1 MSNSVH
7 CSSFQFKFQ
16 TKLNIQAASVS
27 ENFRLAADCSLTK
40 MAKKDYYQ
48 TLGVK
53 KDAKADEIKKAYRKL
68 ARKHHPDVNPNDKA
82 AEEKFKEIQE
92 AYDVLSDDKKRKVF
106 DRFGYYADNLDPD
119 APAYSTG
126 AAGGASNFDFSGFNF
141 EPGGSGG
148 SSSSSFR
155 DIFSDLF
162 GGANKTA
169 QEPELPRAMPKKGAD
184 IEMPLALSFEESVTG
199 LTTNITVNRSEQCSR
214 CQGAGDTGGVVVTC
228 PTCKG
233 TGQVQRQGGRLQFA
247 QTCPDCAGT
256 GRRREPCSQCNG
268 KGITPKTEQVKV
280 RIPAGV
286 DTGSRVRIPK
296 KGQGGRL
303 GAEPGDLFIITNV
316 GKHKFFSRKGDN
328 IYVTVPITVPEA
340 ALGAKIEVPTVEGK
354 AQLKIPAGTESGQK
368 FRLRERGFPSLRNPN
383 LRGDQ
388 FVEVQISL
396 PRVISEE
403 TKEILREFEK
413 ANAENPRRAMGL
425 E

>member
-1 MSNSVH
+1 
-7 CSSFQFKFQ
+7 
-16 TKLNIQAASVS
+16 
-27 ENFRLAADCSLTK
+27 

-48 TLGVK
+48 ILGVK
-53 KDAKADEIKKAYRKL
+53 KDAKADEIKKSYRKL
-68 ARKHHPDVNPNDKA
+68 ARKYHPDVNPNDKA

-92 AYDVLSDDKKRKVF
+92 AYDILSDDKKRKVF
-106 DRFGYYADNLDPD
+106 DRFGYYADNLDVNSS
-119 APAYSTG
+119 YG
-126 AAGGASNFDFSGFNF
+126 ASYGAGSSGGAGASNFDFSGFNF
-141 EPGGSGG
+141 EPGGSG

-162 GGANKTA
+162 GSGASKTA
-169 QEPELPRAMPKKGAD
+169 AQPEPPRAMPKKGAD

-214 CQGAGDTGGVVVTC
+214 CQGAGDTGGSVVTC
-228 PTCKG
+228 STCKG
-233 TGQVQRQGGRLQFA
+233 TGQVQRQGGRLNFA

-268 KGITPKTEQVKV
+268 KGVTPKTEQVKV

-296 KGQGGRL
+296 KGGGGKL

-316 GKHKFFSRKGDN
+316 GKHKFFTRKGDN

-354 AQLKIPAGTESGQK
+354 AQLKIPSGTESGQK
-368 FRLRERGFPSLRNPN
+368 FRLRERGFPSLRNPS

-403 TKEILREFEK
+403 TKEILRQFEK
-413 ANAENPRRAMGL
+413 ANAESPRRAMGL

>member
-1 MSNSVH
+1 
-7 CSSFQFKFQ
+7 
-16 TKLNIQAASVS
+16 
-27 ENFRLAADCSLTK
+27 
-40 MAKKDYYQ
+40 MANKDYYNI
-48 TLGVK
+48 LGIK
-53 KDAKADEIKKAYRKL
+53 KDAKADEIKKAYRRL

-82 AEEKFKEIQE
+82 SEDKFKEVQE
-92 AYDVLSDDKKRKVF
+92 AYDILSDDKKRKVF

-119 APAYSTG
+119 SPFSTG
-126 AAGGASNFDFSGFNF
+126 ASSGAGGASNFDFSGFNF
-141 EPGGSGG
+141 EPGGSG

-162 GGANKTA
+162 SGGGGAK
-169 QEPELPRAMPKKGAD
+169 QREPELPRPMPKKGRD
-184 IEMPLALSFEESVTG
+184 IEIPLALSFEESFTG
-199 LTTNITVNRSEQCSR
+199 MMTNITVNRSEQCSR
-214 CQGAGDTGGVVVTC
+214 CQGAGDTGGPVVVC

-233 TGQVQRQGGRLQFA
+233 TGQVMKTGGRLQFS
-247 QTCPDCAGT
+247 QNCTDCEGT
-256 GRRREPCSQCNG
+256 GRRRQPCSQCNG
-268 KGITPKTEQVKV
+268 KGVTPKTEQVKI

-296 KGQGGRL
+296 KGHGGRL
-303 GAEPGDLFIITNV
+303 GAEAGDLFILTNV
-316 GKHKFFSRKGDN
+316 GKHRFFTRKGDN
-328 IYVTVPITVPEA
+328 IYVIVPITVSEA

-388 FVEVQISL
+388 FIEVKITL

-403 TKEILREFEK
+403 TKEILRQFEK
-413 ANAENPRRAMGL
+413 ANAENPRKAMGL